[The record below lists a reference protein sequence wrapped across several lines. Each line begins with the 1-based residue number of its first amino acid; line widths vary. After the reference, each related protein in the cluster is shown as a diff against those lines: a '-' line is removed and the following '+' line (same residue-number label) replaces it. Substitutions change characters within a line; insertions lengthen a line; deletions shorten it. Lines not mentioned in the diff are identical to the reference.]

1 MNCSVRLISST
12 KPWLHWMRVINMVE
26 GDLCWLFV
34 IRHAKCKGIID
45 FDATFICIKMFT
57 SFWNASAFDL
67 MNVVQ
72 CTNDTALYF
81 VSTFNCFN
89 VNILLLHSIDRW
101 LCAQKWSVAAC
112 VCCQCWCVWI
122 QNFMANTHFYRFRC
136 AYQDMINNNKLKLWQ
151 FSKES

>member
-12 KPWLHWMRVINMVE
+12 KPWLHWMRVINMVWLVW
-26 GDLCWLFV
+26 DLCWLFV

-45 FDATFICIKMFT
+45 FDATFICIKMLT

-89 VNILLLHSIDRW
+89 VNILLLHSHW
-101 LCAQKWSVAAC
+101 SLTLCAKIVGSC
-112 VCCQCWCVWI
+112 LCLLPMLMRL
-122 QNFMANTHFYRFRC
+122 NPKFYGKYSF
-136 AYQDMINNNKLKLWQ
+136 LSL
-151 FSKES
+151 